1 MTDYKF
7 PAEYYETLKLW
18 QSQNFENILS
28 DYYEKLKD
36 NPVLQTI
43 LNASSSLTLIMDMRT
58 SEYVYVSN
66 NSVQILGYPAEEVKQ
81 KGFRFAL
88 SQIHP
93 EDIGIYV
100 SVTKNIWEFLL
111 SLPSNQRKHYKT
123 SVDFR
128 IRNKSG
134 AYIRVIQQNTALET
148 DKLGNI
154 TLLLMMFTDISHLKK
169 TNDMT
174 AAIISTENDGYLV
187 WDATDTHLKSQVAF
201 SKREREIIKLLA
213 EGLSTKQIAE
223 KLSLSEFTVS
233 THRRNMLEKTKAQ
246 NARAL
251 VKFAISHGMI

>member
-1 MTDYKF
+1 MTNNNF

-28 DYYEKLKD
+28 DYYQQLKD
-36 NPVLQTI
+36 NPVLNTI
-43 LNASSSLTLIMDMRT
+43 LNASSSLTIIMDMRT

-66 NSVQILGYPAEEVKQ
+66 NCLHILGYDAEEVKQ
-81 KGFRFAL
+81 NGLKFAL
-88 SQIHP
+88 SQIHQ

-100 SVTKNIWEFLL
+100 NVTKNIWEFLL
-111 SLPSNQRKHYKT
+111 SLPPLQRKHYKT

-134 AYIRVIQQNTALET
+134 AFIRVMQQNTALET
-148 DKLGNI
+148 DNKGNI
-154 TLLLMMFTDISHLKK
+154 TLLLMMLTDISHLKK
-169 TNDMT
+169 NNEMT

-201 SKREREIIKLLA
+201 SKREREIIKFLA
-213 EGLSTKQIAE
+213 EGFSTRQIAE
-223 KLSLSEFTVS
+223 RLSLSEFTVS
-233 THRRNMLEKTKAQ
+233 THRRNMLEKTNVQ

-251 VKFAISHGMI
+251 VKYAISHGML